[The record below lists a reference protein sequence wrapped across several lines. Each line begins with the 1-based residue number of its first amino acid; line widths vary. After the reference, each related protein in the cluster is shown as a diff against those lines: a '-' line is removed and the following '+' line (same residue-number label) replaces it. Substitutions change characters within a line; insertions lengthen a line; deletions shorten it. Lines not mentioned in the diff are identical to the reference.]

1 MVIFGGL
8 GTLIGPIYGAI
19 ALYSIY
25 QAMRFV
31 GVVYNL
37 IAVGAVILIFVTY
50 FPNGIWGVWDWLA
63 KKVPHKG
70 QKSVSQDF
78 ANSH

>member
-1 MVIFGGL
+1 
-8 GTLIGPIYGAI
+8 
-19 ALYSIY
+19 
-25 QAMRFV
+25 MRFV